1 MTSPTPAN
9 PTPAN
14 PAPAFPT
21 PAFPTPANQGT
32 TPASAPVQLRLLAGG
47 RDLAADVERDW
58 VLDERTRRLG
68 RYGVLQLRATLR
80 QHRPVQPLDSAVA

>member
-1 MTSPTPAN
+1 
-9 PTPAN
+9 
-14 PAPAFPT
+14 
-21 PAFPTPANQGT
+21 
-32 TPASAPVQLRLLAGG
+32 LAGG